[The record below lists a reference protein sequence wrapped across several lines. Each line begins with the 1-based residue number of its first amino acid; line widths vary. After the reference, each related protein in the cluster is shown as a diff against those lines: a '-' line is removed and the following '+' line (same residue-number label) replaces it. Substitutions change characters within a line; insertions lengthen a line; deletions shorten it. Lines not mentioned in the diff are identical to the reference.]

1 MISCAHAFP
10 CRAHGINPLTSTYTP
25 SGDFT
30 CPRTAERGHL
40 RPSYLRAYLS
50 GSQLGRIHIER
61 LAQLSGR
68 HLANLQRA
76 LITTPIPR
84 PRAVLSG
91 QPSPAERAKQRAEA
105 RAELFAAIRADHR
118 REDISVRALSARYQ
132 VHRRTVRQALASAV
146 PPPRKRQAPRA
157 RTLRND
163 TQEFIDGII
172 RQDLQVPSRRRH
184 SVRQI
189 WERLL
194 DDHDITVSYSTVRD
208 YVVRRRAE
216 LADTAPSQP
225 HRDLPSADPARRLP
239 DNVRSAIHYF
249 AMRLTNGTLSP
260 RLLNGIDYRPYLTD
274 PGSELEMTFAIFT
287 NVLDIDANGLV
298 TNTDAAHHRAAQ
310 WIRAR
315 HDPSYRIDPPLQ
327 AWETE
332 LT

>member
-1 MISCAHAFP
+1 VSSEHDPEHLRQLPIRPRPIPGETIESYIHRLA
-10 CRAHGINPLTSTYTP
+10 RAN
-25 SGDFT
+25 
-30 CPRTAERGHL
+30 HL

-50 GSQLGRIHIER
+50 NPQLGRIHIQR

-68 HLANLQRA
+68 HLTNLQRA
-76 LITTPIPR
+76 LTTTTIPR
-84 PRAVLSG
+84 PRAAPSG
-91 QPSPAERAKQRAEA
+91 QPSPAERAKHRAEA
-105 RAELFAAIRADHR
+105 RTELFAAIRTDHQ

-132 VHRRTVRQALASAV
+132 VHRGTVRQALVSAV
-146 PPPRKRQAPRA
+146 PPPRKQQAPRA

-184 SVRQI
+184 SVRRI

-208 YVVRRRAE
+208 YVVHRRAE
-216 LADTAPSQP
+216 LTDTSTSKPPRDQP
-225 HRDLPSADPARRLP
+225 RTDPARRLP

-249 AMRLTNGTLSP
+249 TMRLTNGTLSP

-274 PGSELEMTFAIFT
+274 PGSELEITFAIFT
-287 NVLDIDANGLV
+287 NVLDIDENGLV
-298 TNTDAAHHRAAQ
+298 TNADAAHHRAAQ